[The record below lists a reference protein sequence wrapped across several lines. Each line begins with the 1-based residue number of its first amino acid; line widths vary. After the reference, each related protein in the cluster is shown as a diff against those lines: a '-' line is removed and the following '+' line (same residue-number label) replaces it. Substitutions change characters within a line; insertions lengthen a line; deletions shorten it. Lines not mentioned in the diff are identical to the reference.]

1 MDNFL
6 GEKKKIENVL
16 TQKLNSVFEARRGV
30 KKEGKTQRSKD
41 TPDKK
46 ENLNLP
52 DKGGSD
58 LIESRCA
65 APRSDSGCD
74 SLQLANPPP
83 YTHTHFHKPSGR
95 VHVMCVP
102 PPPMLTV
109 LAASTC

>member
-1 MDNFL
+1 MQ
-6 GEKKKIENVL
+6 GEKKQTCCNCYPHSFQHPSFVGKKILKKKNVL
-16 TQKLNSVFEARRGV
+16 TQKLNTVFEARRGV

-83 YTHTHFHKPSGR
+83 YTHTHTHTHTFS
-95 VHVMCVP
+95 
-102 PPPMLTV
+102 
-109 LAASTC
+109 